1 MQAAVENKAPLWLII
16 LSFAAVYVIWG
27 STYLAIR
34 FAIETIPPLL
44 MVGTRFVVGGTLFLI
59 YTALTG
65 APAAKP
71 IHWKSGAI
79 SGVLMIAGGT
89 GAVTIAEQWVP
100 SGITAL
106 MIAAVPFF
114 IVLLDWLRPGGLR
127 PHIMTA
133 VALVVG
139 FVGLFL
145 LIKPVDSTAD
155 FIVDPIGAIFLII
168 GSLSWAIGSLYS
180 RYGTFPDS
188 HSQSLGMKM
197 LLGGVA
203 LVVLGTI
210 TGEWSQFDPSGIST
224 LSFLS
229 LLYQIIFGSAAFG
242 AYVYLLKYSTPAK
255 AATYAYVNPVVAMI
269 LGVWLGG
276 ELFSTSMILP
286 MSIIII
292 AVIMI
297 TSIRKRRQELMAD
310 EESEEE
316 LYEVETE
323 AEPPR
328 RFELGLNGSSEA
340 SK

>member
-1 MQAAVENKAPLWLII
+1 MNAAAENKAPLWLII
-16 LSFAAVYVIWG
+16 LSFAAVYIIWG

-44 MVGTRFVVGGTLFLI
+44 MVGTRFVFGGALFLI
-59 YTALTG
+59 WTALSG
-65 APAAKP
+65 APAARA

-89 GAVTIAEQWVP
+89 GAVTLAEQWVP
-100 SGITAL
+100 SGVTAL

-127 PHIMTA
+127 PHVVT
-133 VALVVG
+133 VLALIVG
-139 FVGLFL
+139 FIGLFL
-145 LIKPVDSTAD
+145 LIKPIDSAAE
-155 FIVDPIGAIFLII
+155 FIVDPIGAIFLIV

-203 LVVLGTI
+203 LLIIGTI
-210 TGEWSQFDPSGIST
+210 SGEWSQLDPAAISS

-269 LGVWLGG
+269 LGVWIGG

-286 MSIIII
+286 MAIIII

-297 TSIRKRRQELMAD
+297 TSIRKRRQELMAA
-310 EESEEE
+310 EESEEDPI
-316 LYEVETE
+316 ETE
-323 AEPPR
+323 TEIDAPKH
-328 RFELGLNGSSEA
+328 FKLGLNGSNEA
-340 SK
+340 GK